1 MLQALKLA
9 MLLKKWK
16 KRTSISNTSNI
27 LSADCAESKKNPSV
41 LKTPGLLRT
50 RHFPAKIGN
59 MYPFESDTRSGKN
72 QKEVPSRGNF
82 CDQGSDGYK
91 KNIVACFSGS
101 HTNCAERSLACY
113 AHLES
118 FSTQLHPYGSKSGY
132 RRPPQAEISH
142 EQVPVYKDF
151 ELLDYMLPISVKLAS
166 QSFYIFTKICAVQ
179 KKF

>member
-27 LSADCAESKKNPSV
+27 LSADCAESKKKNPSV

-59 MYPFESDTRSGKN
+59 MYPFESETRSGKN

-91 KNIVACFSGS
+91 KKHCRMLQWIPHKLCREIS
-101 HTNCAERSLACY
+101 SLLCTPGVIQY
-113 AHLES
+113 SVL
-118 FSTQLHPYGSKSGY
+118 FIWKLLKYGY
-132 RRPPQAEISH
+132 RRPLQAKIGDD
-142 EQVPVYKDF
+142 QVPVWDF
-151 ELLDYMLPISVKLAS
+151 
-166 QSFYIFTKICAVQ
+166 
-179 KKF
+179 KF